1 MHRAFLALLCLVIGT
16 LSGHAQDRPALKP
29 VYNGIYTNEKVVALT
44 FDDGPHGTL
53 TPRLLDILAKR
64 NVKATFYVVGRN
76 VVEYPA
82 IVRRI
87 VEEGHEIA
95 NHSWSHPKLS
105 SMSDAAVHAELK
117 KTHDAIV
124 AACGV
129 APRNFRP
136 PYGAFTKRQQEWALK
151 EFGYPSILWS
161 VDPLDWRRPGS
172 AVVARRLLEGAKP
185 GGILLVHDIHAG
197 TVDAIPAVLEG
208 LLAQG
213 YRFVTVGDLLPMDQ
227 PRPTPPPK
235 APKASPTSSPA
246 VPSAPAKSP
255 EGQ

>member
-1 MHRAFLALLCLVIGT
+1 MHRAFIALLCLVMGAV
-16 LSGHAQDRPALKP
+16 SGNAQDHPPLKP
-29 VYNGIYTNEKVVALT
+29 VYNSIYTTEKVAALT
-44 FDDGPHGTL
+44 FDDGPHATQ
-53 TPRLLDILAKR
+53 TPRLLEILAKR
-64 NVKATFYVVGRN
+64 NVKATFYLVGKNAR
-76 VVEYPA
+76 EYPA

-87 VEEGHEIA
+87 VEEGHEVA

-105 SMSDAAVHAELK
+105 SMSDAAVREELQ

-129 APRNFRP
+129 APRTFRP

-172 AVVARRLLEGAKP
+172 SVVAKRLLDGVKP
-185 GGILLVHDIHAG
+185 GGILLVHDIHSP
-197 TVDAIPAVLEG
+197 TVDAIPAVIDG

-213 YRFVTVGDLLPMDQ
+213 YRLVTVSELLAMDQ
-227 PRPTPPPK
+227 PRPTP
-235 APKASPTSSPA
+235 APKASPA
-246 VPSAPAKSP
+246 APAKKAGNTHSAR
-255 EGQ
+255 